1 MPSSH
6 SKSLSIIFVTTL
18 IDMIGFGIVIPILP
32 YFAEHFGANG
42 FEIGLLTSVYL
53 LMQFICTPVWGYF
66 SDRWGRRP
74 VILICIFASSMAY
87 VIFGLAQSLVLILA
101 ARIIGGVF
109 AGKFATIQAYIADV
123 TTKENRSKGM
133 GLFGAAFGLGFILG
147 PSIGGILGKWGYQTP
162 LFFAAALTAVN
173 GIAAIFLLPESLSD
187 ENRARVQSDREGNRL
202 NFDTLRRYAGVP
214 VIRSVM
220 TLSMI
225 YNFGFSILYATFALF
240 AEREFGFHTMETG
253 YMFAFM
259 GIVGAVIQGGLIGK
273 IVRAI
278 GEEKMIGYGLLITAA
293 GMFAM
298 SRSEWLWLLITA
310 SFLVSVGSA
319 LLTPA
324 LSGLVS
330 KKSNETE
337 QGRILGMIQSMSN
350 LARMTGIAF
359 GGFVFEAV
367 SIWSPFWMSGI
378 ILAAGCG
385 MAYYLF
391 STEGENSGSLTGENY
406 E

>member
-1 MPSSH
+1 MPPSH

-53 LMQFICTPVWGYF
+53 LMQFIFTPIWGYC

-101 ARIIGGVF
+101 ARIVGGVF

-162 LFFAAALTAVN
+162 LFFAAALTTIN
-173 GIAAIFLLPESLSD
+173 GLAAIFLLPESLPD
-187 ENRARVQSDREGNRL
+187 DARAQAQFNREENKFNM
-202 NFDTLRRYAGVP
+202 DTLRRYAGVP
-214 VIRSVM
+214 AIRSGM

-273 IVRAI
+273 ISRAI
-278 GEEKMIGYGLLITAA
+278 GEEKMIVFGLLITSF

-298 SRSEWLWLLITA
+298 SRSEWLWLLIVA

-330 KKSNETE
+330 KKSSETE
-337 QGRILGMIQSMSN
+337 QGRILGIIQSLSN

-367 SIWSPFWMSGI
+367 GIWSPFWMSGI
-378 ILAAGCG
+378 ILIAGCG
-385 MAYYLF
+385 MAYYML
-391 STEGENSGSLTGENY
+391 LTTAEIQ
-406 E
+406 EV

>member
-1 MPSSH
+1 MPQPS
-6 SKSLSIIFVTTL
+6 SKSLTIIFVTTL

-32 YFAEHFGANG
+32 FFAEHFGANG

-74 VILICIFASSMAY
+74 VILICIFASSLAY
-87 VIFGLAQSLVLILA
+87 VVFGLAQSLALILA

-162 LFFAAALTAVN
+162 LFFAAALTMIN
-173 GIAAIFLLPESLSD
+173 GIAAIFLLPESLSGETRAQAQSNRE
-187 ENRARVQSDREGNRL
+187 ENKL
-202 NFDTLRRYAGVP
+202 NLDAIRRYASVP

-259 GIVGAVIQGGLIGK
+259 GIVGAIIQGGLIGK
-273 IVRAI
+273 ISRAI
-278 GEEKMIGYGLLITAA
+278 GEEKMIVYGLLITAA

-298 SRSEWLWLLITA
+298 SQSKWLWLLMAA
-310 SFLVSVGSA
+310 SFLISVGSA

-330 KKSNETE
+330 KKSSETE
-337 QGRILGMIQSMSN
+337 QGRILGIIQSVSN

-367 SIWSPFWMSGI
+367 NIWSPFWMSGI
-378 ILAAGCG
+378 ILTAGCG
-385 MAYYLF
+385 IAYYRFL
-391 STEGENSGSLTGENY
+391 TEAEIQEV
-406 E
+406 